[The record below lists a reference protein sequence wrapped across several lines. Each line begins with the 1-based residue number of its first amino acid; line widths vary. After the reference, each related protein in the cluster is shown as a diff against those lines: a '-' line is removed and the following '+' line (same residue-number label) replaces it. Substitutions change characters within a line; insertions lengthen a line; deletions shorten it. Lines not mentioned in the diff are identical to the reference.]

1 MKPGAEIEA
10 SRLRLKPGASD
21 SGLEA
26 QIEAWWL
33 RLTPAGSD
41 SSLEAQM
48 EAWDYVGAWVGT
60 AQIQRNDRRGL
71 GSQKLK
77 IS

>member
-33 RLTPAGSD
+33 RLKPAGSD

-48 EAWDYVGAWVGT
+48 EAWRLY
-60 AQIQRNDRRGL
+60 L
-71 GSQKLK
+71 GMGWDSPDSGK
-77 IS
+77 